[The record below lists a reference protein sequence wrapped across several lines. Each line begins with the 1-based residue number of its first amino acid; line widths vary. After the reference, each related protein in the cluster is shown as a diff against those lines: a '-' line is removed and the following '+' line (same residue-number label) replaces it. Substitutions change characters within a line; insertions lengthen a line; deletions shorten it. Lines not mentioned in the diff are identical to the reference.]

1 MSHIQLPYRYV
12 KKKKQIQFNLPRSYE
27 GAEYIKRLPFITNKN
42 PAFGNEVLNVLR
54 NREDF

>member
-12 KKKKQIQFNLPRSYE
+12 KKKKKKIQFNLPRSYE

-42 PAFGNEVLNVLR
+42 PAFGNEVLNV
-54 NREDF
+54 